1 MRRPLA
7 FKCIKEVASNMVPSW
22 QLPNYH
28 IIALTLYLTHSVS
41 ELHCASPC
49 FIGNQRLSFSMFF
62 GFRQS
67 TALFA
72 HEVHFSVL
80 FSVSTTTADLRGLP
94 LCSEHDSLCLNSS
107 AIHKAIHLSFI
118 DQGRPLTRSYN
129 WGWAVNVTKDLRL
142 SRWAILVML
151 VAHRQTGCKGSEG
164 MFACL
169 DRGMMPPVKEM
180 ACPKALGLPC
190 PVAFCQSDDW
200 SYDGEVLF
208 LSSCLILEH
217 HCCVHDMN

>member
-7 FKCIKEVASNMVPSW
+7 FKCIKEFASNMVPSW

-41 ELHCASPC
+41 QLHCASPC
-49 FIGNQRLSFSMFF
+49 CLGNQRVGFSMPWLPCFLGSGNLPLCLLMKSIF
-62 GFRQS
+62 
-67 TALFA
+67 LF
-72 HEVHFSVL
+72 L

-129 WGWAVNVTKDLRL
+129 WG
-142 SRWAILVML
+142 
-151 VAHRQTGCKGSEG
+151 
-164 MFACL
+164 
-169 DRGMMPPVKEM
+169 
-180 ACPKALGLPC
+180 
-190 PVAFCQSDDW
+190 
-200 SYDGEVLF
+200 
-208 LSSCLILEH
+208 
-217 HCCVHDMN
+217 

>member
-7 FKCIKEVASNMVPSW
+7 FKCIKEVASNMVSSW

-28 IIALTLYLTHSVS
+28 IIALHALYLTNSIS

-49 FIGNQRLSFSMFF
+49 CIGNQRLSLSMSWLPSFF
-62 GFRQS
+62 RFRQS

-118 DQGRPLTRSYN
+118 DQGGPLTRSYN
-129 WGWAVNVTKDLRL
+129 
-142 SRWAILVML
+142 
-151 VAHRQTGCKGSEG
+151 
-164 MFACL
+164 
-169 DRGMMPPVKEM
+169 RG
-180 ACPKALGLPC
+180 
-190 PVAFCQSDDW
+190 
-200 SYDGEVLF
+200 
-208 LSSCLILEH
+208 
-217 HCCVHDMN
+217 